1 MATKVKCGR
10 IYDSNAFIINLILSI
25 LNFLFGLFPQIDR
38 FVEVAQM
45 TAADVAERVE
55 ICRNV
60 EATLAKAQFAVPGSV
75 SVYPFGSSVNGLGFR
90 GCDLDVYVEMNLNL
104 RRATK
109 DLDAHEL
116 SVRKVDVVAQVLRTI
131 QQVKD

>member
-1 MATKVKCGR
+1 MKVMH
-10 IYDSNAFIINLILSI
+10 SMSSSVHNSI
-25 LNFLFGLFPQIDR
+25 PNFSIPSQIER

-90 GCDLDVYVEMNLNL
+90 
-104 RRATK
+104 
-109 DLDAHEL
+109 
-116 SVRKVDVVAQVLRTI
+116 
-131 QQVKD
+131 

>member
-1 MATKVKCGR
+1 
-10 IYDSNAFIINLILSI
+10 
-25 LNFLFGLFPQIDR
+25 
-38 FVEVAQM
+38 M

-90 GCDLDVYVEMNLNL
+90 WDLLCVLGCASACRERFFGKYSMSY
-104 RRATK
+104 
-109 DLDAHEL
+109 EL
-116 SVRKVDVVAQVLRTI
+116 CFGSRYIGRLAGS
-131 QQVKD
+131 